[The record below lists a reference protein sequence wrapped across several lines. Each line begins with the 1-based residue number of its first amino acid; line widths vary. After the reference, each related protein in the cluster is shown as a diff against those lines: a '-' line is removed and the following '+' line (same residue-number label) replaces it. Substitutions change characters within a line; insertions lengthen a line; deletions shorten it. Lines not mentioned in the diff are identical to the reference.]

1 MPIPGWVEQ
10 IGQGTAS
17 NAVDSVLGLVT
28 GGAWNKMQR
37 KNQKKQQAI
46 QIAGQKEMT
55 DYAMGKQL
63 EMWKNTSYAAQ
74 KEQMELAG
82 LNPGLMYGM
91 GGGGGQTT
99 GSGAASVSGP
109 SGGGMPHVAS
119 SAGMGM
125 QLQMTQAQKEN
136 VEADTE
142 LKKATAA
149 KTAGVDTT
157 AVESSIAKMAAE
169 TTNEEL
175 KAALLKADATMK
187 GIQNEV
193 AGETKQDMKYKIM
206 WESKRALEELE
217 QAQVKTD
224 VSQETVEEQKT
235 LIRAAAI
242 GALLENQS
250 KRLNLQ
256 VDQKKLEMLAQQ
268 IASLK
273 ITTGLASSEQ
283 AIQIQKMVHE
293 TTGIKDDDSKG
304 IIGDILKMIK
314 F

>member
-74 KEQMELAG
+74 K
-82 LNPGLMYGM
+82 
-91 GGGGGQTT
+91 
-99 GSGAASVSGP
+99 
-109 SGGGMPHVAS
+109 
-119 SAGMGM
+119 
-125 QLQMTQAQKEN
+125 
-136 VEADTE
+136 
-142 LKKATAA
+142 
-149 KTAGVDTT
+149 
-157 AVESSIAKMAAE
+157 
-169 TTNEEL
+169 
-175 KAALLKADATMK
+175 
-187 GIQNEV
+187 
-193 AGETKQDMKYKIM
+193 
-206 WESKRALEELE
+206 
-217 QAQVKTD
+217 
-224 VSQETVEEQKT
+224 EQKT